1 MAPTDDDMTA
11 NHPAGYVRPTRSED
25 PGPGR
30 AAPAAAASRF
40 PADAPPT
47 DRVVYGPDVPD
58 ERDLRLLGQLEGKRI
73 LELGTGNGSNAVVL
87 ALAGAKVISV
97 DTDPANLA
105 RARALAEEHEVKVE
119 LHQGDL
125 GDVPFVRADAV
136 DLVLS
141 VYALSG
147 VESIDRVFR
156 QAHRVLRPEC
166 SLVFSVP
173 HPAWGLIDPASP
185 DPLRIAH
192 SWFDREPRTWRAGD
206 RAGTDHP
213 RGFAELV
220 GGLHRA
226 NFRVESV
233 FEPAPVSGLRSAW
246 WSEAMRHVPSTL
258 VVRARKQGI

>member
-1 MAPTDDDMTA
+1 MTA
-11 NHPAGYVRPTRSED
+11 NHPAGYVAPPRVEQ

-30 AAPAAAASRF
+30 AAPARAAARF
-40 PADAPPT
+40 PADAPAT
-47 DRVVYGPDVPD
+47 DRVVYGPDIVD

-87 ALAGAKVISV
+87 ARAGAKVISV
-97 DTDPANLA
+97 DTDATNLA
-105 RARALAEEHEVKVE
+105 RARALADEHEVKVE
-119 LHQGDL
+119 LHEGDL

-141 VYALSG
+141 VYALAG

-173 HPAWGLIDPASP
+173 HPAWALIDPASP

-192 SWFDREPRTWRAGD
+192 SWFDREPRTWHAGD
-206 RAGTDHP
+206 RSGTEHP

-226 NFRVESV
+226 NFRVETV
-233 FEPAPVSGLRSAW
+233 IEPGPTAGLRTAW
-246 WSEAMRHVPSTL
+246 WSEAMRNVPATL
-258 VVRARKQGI
+258 ILRARKQGI